1 VAKTICY
8 HYDFG
13 DDWQQFIKLERWFE
27 NTDAAGM
34 LLLEASGRRP
44 PEDVSGPVGYAT
56 FPAATADAAHPDRA
70 DALQWTPAG
79 FDPATVNQAKLERQL
94 DAFAQK

>member
-1 VAKTICY
+1 
-8 HYDFG
+8 
-13 DDWQQFIKLERWFE
+13 
-27 NTDAAGM
+27 M

-56 FPAATADAAHPDRA
+56 FPAAIADAAHPDRA

-94 DAFAQK
+94 DAFAQKWLPRAARKGIGSRLTYGASQ